1 MTRQVL
7 LAVAVLAVGGAGMAA
22 ALPHG
27 QGPGPR
33 GDRAARLKQELGLSD
48 DQAVR
53 LREIRESRQRD
64 AIRHRADSEIA
75 RLDLRRLLEAP
86 TVDRKAVDAKVKE
99 IADLQSAG
107 LRARVDTMLA
117 MREVLTPEQRQ
128 KWQALGGERHR
139 DRWQRRDGRRSSG
152 RGWGVSPGG
161 PPQGDPGAPSE
172 GAER

>member
-1 MTRQVL
+1 MTRLVL
-7 LAVAVLAVGGAGMAA
+7 LAAALAVGGGGVAA

-27 QGPGPR
+27 QGPGSH
-33 GDRAARLKQELGLSD
+33 GDRTARLKQELGLSD
-48 DQAVR
+48 DQMVR

-64 AIRHRADSEIA
+64 AIRHRADAEVA
-75 RLDLRRLLEAP
+75 HLDLRRLLDAP

-117 MREVLTPEQRQ
+117 MREVLTPAQRQ

-152 RGWGVSPGG
+152 RGWGVSPDG
-161 PPQGDPGAPSE
+161 PPKGGPGAPSE
-172 GAER
+172 GEER